1 MISNG
6 APKSLAEENALKWN
20 VVLRDRIESELTD
33 WEGLGVPKPMGITN
47 RNDICITWRHAHFR
61 KIEAA
66 EPLPS
71 TFAEVNQWVREC
83 AEHRLLFVAACMLK
97 VANADP
103 IFVTDAT
110 GDGGI
115 DLIGRIPTGV
125 FRSTMILVQ
134 SKSSVN
140 RVSREIVLQEYG
152 KYSALF
158 RSTVYSDYRS
168 ALQLSSSIDGVSN
181 CYMFL
186 SNNEYKTSTRRVAA
200 DLDILLRSRRQIAYL
215 LSRVA
220 DRAKLEKIEKSL
232 GTLKRDLTLNLAR
245 KINF

>member
-1 MISNG
+1 MYAESRKCRPDFCHRRHWRWRNRFDRTNSDR
-6 APKSLAEENALKWN
+6 SLSVNNDPCA
-20 VVLRDRIESELTD
+20 IE
-33 WEGLGVPKPMGITN
+33 I
-47 RNDICITWRHAHFR
+47 
-61 KIEAA
+61 
-66 EPLPS
+66 
-71 TFAEVNQWVREC
+71 
-83 AEHRLLFVAACMLK
+83 
-97 VANADP
+97 
-103 IFVTDAT
+103 
-110 GDGGI
+110 
-115 DLIGRIPTGV
+115 
-125 FRSTMILVQ
+125 
-134 SKSSVN
+134 SVN

-152 KYSALF
+152 KFSALF